1 MDSASPSRFKPDG
14 PGGWGINRK
23 RLRAVNTR
31 DGTIYMTSTKL
42 NGQRAS
48 AVVSSSLITLAG
60 GVLDAW
66 VYLAH
71 GHVFANAQTGN
82 VALMMIAVAGGDF
95 AQAGSHLT
103 SLAAFIAGLFV
114 SRQTG
119 SMLKHRKL
127 NSRDI
132 RLGAE
137 CALLTALGFAADG
150 LSDQTVIACVGFIA
164 GLQITSLSHIG
175 GWSFSTGMTTGNLRA
190 AVSALSKVLAGAQ
203 EERAHAL
210 VMGALCVAFASG
222 ALLGAWLTPR
232 LGNLTLLPVAA
243 LVAATLA
250 AAPRG
255 LDPIPDWK
263 DLR

>member
-1 MDSASPSRFKPDG
+1 
-14 PGGWGINRK
+14 
-23 RLRAVNTR
+23 
-31 DGTIYMTSTKL
+31 MTPTKL
-42 NGQRAS
+42 NRQRAS
-48 AVVSSSLITLAG
+48 AVISSTLITVAG
-60 GVLDAW
+60 GALDAW

-82 VALMMIAVAGGDF
+82 VTLMMIAMAGGDF
-95 AQAGSHLT
+95 ARAGSHLT
-103 SLAAFIAGLFV
+103 SLAAFIAGLFI

-119 SMLKHRKL
+119 SLLKHMKL

-132 RLGAE
+132 RLGLE
-137 CALLTALGFAADG
+137 CVFLTALGFAASA
-150 LSDQTVIACVGFIA
+150 LSDHSVIACVGFIA

-175 GWSFSTGMTTGNLRA
+175 GWSFNTGMTTGNLRG
-190 AVSALSKVLAGAQ
+190 AVGALSKVLLGAQ

-210 VMGALCVAFASG
+210 VMGALCVAFAIG
-222 ALLGAWLTPR
+222 ALMAAWLTPH

-255 LDPIPDWK
+255 LDPIPDWNN
-263 DLR
+263 LR